1 MCFHFPLMREMQ
13 PSPRGRRNSQGAAF
27 ISRLCARCNR
37 ESAMP
42 VTRNL
47 LSFPAYARDA
57 TRQDERRKRDV
68 ALSFPA
74 YARDATETYARNI
87 KQFCFHFP
95 LMREMQ
101 LRKTKIIS
109 CYKPFISRLCA
120 RCNYADCCGGFALSL
135 SFPAYARDAT
145 SRH

>member
-1 MCFHFPLMREMQ
+1 
-13 PSPRGRRNSQGAAF
+13 
-27 ISRLCARCNR
+27 
-37 ESAMP
+37 MP

-74 YARDATETYARNI
+74 YARDATN
-87 KQFCFHFP
+87 QQGLSGFWSFGFHFP

-101 LRKTKIIS
+101 LFWKGR
-109 CYKPFISRLCA
+109 
-120 RCNYADCCGGFALSL
+120 
-135 SFPAYARDAT
+135 
-145 SRH
+145 